1 MGKGLKVEGSA
12 AEGDSARRNR
22 LQFPSS
28 STLQICRVIKKD
40 VKVWE
45 QMAKGLGELGG
56 RAHARVGEAET
67 DVSVLKRSVAGLRS
81 LCVTRTGSK
90 NSSSDHRK
98 VSKMW
103 KQPPL
108 GSHLERTPCY
118 STGDASREWKQALV
132 TFKELSEGAV
142 HHDWADGSRRQPVTV
157 CSQGSKE
164 MNAGTQLTFSFL
176 FSRRP

>member
-1 MGKGLKVEGSA
+1 
-12 AEGDSARRNR
+12 
-22 LQFPSS
+22 
-28 STLQICRVIKKD
+28 
-40 VKVWE
+40 
-45 QMAKGLGELGG
+45 MAKGLGELEG
-56 RAHARVGEAET
+56 RAHVRVEEAET

-81 LCVTRTGSK
+81 LCVTLTESMD
-90 NSSSDHRK
+90 SSSGHRK
-98 VSKMW
+98 VTKMW

-157 CSQGSKE
+157 CSQGSKGDE
-164 MNAGTQLTFSFL
+164 CWYSAHFFL
-176 FSRRP
+176 LIQSKALARGMVRPMLGQVFFARLELPGNTLKEKPRGEFQR